1 MSKST
6 TTVDRPRRAR
16 PDAKD
21 AAEVVFPTPPFP
33 EVMHTTRPRRSD
45 DDGSADDPDADD
57 DDDDGW

>member
-1 MSKST
+1 M
-6 TTVDRPRRAR
+6 DRPRRAR

-33 EVMHTTRPRRSD
+33 EVMHTTRPRRAD